1 MFRPQAKLA
10 ELKKQNKELE
20 KRMKLMATTM
30 DMYGRLV
37 DRLSNESNVLQDIK
51 KIIDAQKLDQVSI

>member
-1 MFRPQAKLA
+1 MIQPQAKLA

>member
-37 DRLSNESNVLQDIK
+37 DRLSNESNVLEDIK

>member
-1 MFRPQAKLA
+1 MTITAELA

-37 DRLSNESNVLQDIK
+37 DRLSNESNVLEDIK
-51 KIIDAQKLDQVSI
+51 KIIDAQKLDQISI

>member
-1 MFRPQAKLA
+1 MTITAELA

-20 KRMKLMATTM
+20 KRMKLMALQ
-30 DMYGRLV
+30 YGRLI